1 MPPRGSFDYLSNTR
15 LNHAPGPTWLYS
27 QGFEEGWDSKT
38 FKVNRQ
44 ANAAEIAIQVASVA
58 AAGAK
63 GMMLFETQLKY
74 LSDPIS
80 APAWETLGT
89 LLREMGALREYYR
102 AGDASGM
109 SLPFNSADGSNLNDT
124 IITEA
129 ILHPR
134 AVVVV
139 LINTAAVNNTYNDIC
154 CALGAVACHF
164 TFVASPL
171 MSIGVTLPLSFNI
184 ADSFEVFNAT
194 VLEGSPMIQKP
205 FGNFTL
211 ALQNVMLGVNGP
223 GRGGGALKPEDA
235 IVRTFVLAADT
246 GVRGEVEKSLSG
258 E

>member
-109 SLPFNSADGSNLNDT
+109 SLPLNSTD
-124 IITEA
+124 
-129 ILHPR
+129 
-134 AVVVV
+134 
-139 LINTAAVNNTYNDIC
+139 
-154 CALGAVACHF
+154 
-164 TFVASPL
+164 
-171 MSIGVTLPLSFNI
+171 
-184 ADSFEVFNAT
+184 
-194 VLEGSPMIQKP
+194 
-205 FGNFTL
+205 
-211 ALQNVMLGVNGP
+211 
-223 GRGGGALKPEDA
+223 
-235 IVRTFVLAADT
+235 
-246 GVRGEVEKSLSG
+246 
-258 E
+258 